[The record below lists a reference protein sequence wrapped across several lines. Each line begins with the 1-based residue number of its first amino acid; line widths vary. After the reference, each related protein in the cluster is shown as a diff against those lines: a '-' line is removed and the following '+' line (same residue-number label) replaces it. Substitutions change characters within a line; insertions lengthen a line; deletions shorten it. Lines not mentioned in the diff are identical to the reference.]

1 MDIKHKHIVITGA
14 ARGLGYAMAEHL
26 LAKQA
31 VISIVDID
39 PDAVAEAT
47 SALSAKGKV
56 YGYVA
61 NVADEASVEGM
72 FAAMKQDHAEI
83 HGLVNN
89 AGILRDGLLVKKK
102 DDQLI
107 KMPLS
112 QWQSVI
118 DVNLTGVFLCGREAA
133 AWMVEKNTQGVMV
146 NISSIAKAGNIG
158 QSNYSAAKAGVT
170 ALSVT
175 WAKEL
180 ARYGIRVADIAP
192 GFIETEMTNA
202 MKPEAKARVGQ
213 MVPLGDWGQPI
224 HIAQGVVFIFENDY
238 YSGRT
243 LEIDAALRL

>member
-1 MDIKHKHIVITGA
+1 MDIANKHIVITGA
-14 ARGLGYAMAEHL
+14 ARGLGFTMAEHIM
-26 LAKQA
+26 AKGA
-31 VISIVDID
+31 VVSIVDID
-39 PDAVAEAT
+39 PEAVEQAV
-47 SALSAKGKV
+47 SKLSESGKA

-61 NVADEASVEGM
+61 NVADEASVESM
-72 FAAMKQDHAEI
+72 FESMKRDHKEI
-83 HGLVNN
+83 NGLINN
-89 AGILRDGLLVKKK
+89 AGILRDGLLVKQR
-102 DDQLI
+102 DGQLT

-133 AWMVEKNTQGVMV
+133 AWMLETETKGVII

-158 QSNYSAAKAGVT
+158 QTNYSAAKAGVT
-170 ALSVT
+170 AMSVT

-192 GFIETEMTNA
+192 GFIATEMTNA
-202 MKPEAKARVGQ
+202 MKPEAKERVGK
-213 MVPLGDWGQPI
+213 MVPLGDWGQPV
-224 HIAQGVVFIFENDY
+224 HIAQGAVFILENDY

>member
-1 MDIKHKHIVITGA
+1 MDINNKHFVITGA
-14 ARGLGYAMAEHL
+14 ARGLGFAIAERL
-26 LAKQA
+26 LKEGATL
-31 VISIVDID
+31 SLVDID
-39 PDAVAEAT
+39 AAAIKH
-47 SALSAKGKV
+47 AKEQLNQPGKV
-56 YGYVA
+56 FGYVA
-61 NVADEASVEGM
+61 NVADEASVEQL
-72 FAAMKQDHAEI
+72 FVDLKADHAAI

-89 AGILRDGLLVKKK
+89 AGILRDGLLIKNK
-102 DDQLI
+102 DGVLS
-107 KMPLS
+107 KLPLA

-133 AWMVEKNTQGVMV
+133 AWMVASETAGVII

-158 QSNYSAAKAGVT
+158 QSNYAAAKAGVT

-192 GFIETEMTNA
+192 GFIETEMTLS
-202 MKPEAKARVGQ
+202 MKPEAKERARA
-213 MVPLGDWGQPI
+213 MVPLGRWGAPD
-224 HIAQGVVFIFENDY
+224 HIAQGVLFIAQNDY